1 VGRMGRPI
9 PSRDRWEVLGIN
21 NDSIP
26 GLCQNTMI
34 PPILP
39 PDTSLLDVTVL
50 QKVSQGQNTVTLRR
64 VSWEGTRKRQVSRD
78 RVYQSCKWTICDF
91 ITLVISHESSLRIT
105 MTIIAQ
111 LEAID
116 TALTC

>member
-1 VGRMGRPI
+1 MGRPI

-50 QKVSQGQNTVTLRR
+50 QKVSQG
-64 VSWEGTRKRQVSRD
+64 
-78 RVYQSCKWTICDF
+78 
-91 ITLVISHESSLRIT
+91 
-105 MTIIAQ
+105 
-111 LEAID
+111 
-116 TALTC
+116 